1 LRTLL
6 DNIIVI
12 NYCYIINLFRTVKE
26 ETFLERSKFFLSV
39 LFVFLLSFY
48 FIPHAFPQDATGET
62 EQAGE
67 EEQANTDEETPKEL
81 PSQVQPPVPPAA
93 EPAKQALPVQ
103 QPQEIKQPVVEP
115 QQPTTP
121 QPPQPQP
128 ATVPQQP
135 TAPQPT
141 LTQPPTAP
149 PQAVHPEPEKQL
161 TVPAVAPPPIAPPPT
176 PIAPPA
182 PPVPQ
187 QPKAPPTVSFFF
199 DDADVYEV
207 IQTIFADVLKVN
219 YIVDPQVK
227 GRVNFRTITPIPKD
241 EVLPIIEIVLRM
253 NGIGFVEEA
262 GLYRIVPLT
271 DVPKEL
277 VYSQI
282 GKEPEKVAIDM
293 VNFKNLDLKEAMPD
307 IENALGL
314 HLKGGTVRILPIYRL
329 NSLVIVASAG
339 EQLMYIKK
347 WIQVFDDMFSATRL
361 KIFVYPL
368 QNSKATH
375 IASLMQSIFSGSA
388 AAPSTPTPTP
398 TTRPTTPQTT
408 KTGTTGTTAKTTTTP
423 TAELRTG
430 AAATVTGG
438 GKFVSPE
445 TKVFADEITNSLII
459 LATPVDYKFIE
470 ETIKKIDIQPRQVV
484 IEALIA
490 RVDLIDNLSFG
501 FSWALKTDVNI
512 SMKPFTRDV
521 NLNGTAWNNPGGLP
535 STESPIST
543 GGFTFVG
550 SDPTG
555 HIRALLRA
563 ALKDSR
569 AKILA
574 APHILVSDN
583 QQASIQVGSQIPLA
597 TSTTSYVTSATG
609 TAETTSPITST
620 IQYQD
625 IGIIL
630 KVKPQINDSGLVSI
644 ELSQEVSSV
653 GDSVLIGGQEFASIN
668 KTEALTN
675 LVAQDSETII
685 IGGLIREDATKSKDG
700 IPFLSKIPF
709 IGNLFSSVTDNKTRT
724 ELLILITPHVVR
736 NEKEAMNVTSDYLNK
751 FKDGTQDETVNEF
764 LRDRGGKN
772 EKGQ

>member
-1 LRTLL
+1 MYRFKIILSLL
-6 DNIIVI
+6 FI
-12 NYCYIINLFRTVKE
+12 
-26 ETFLERSKFFLSV
+26 FFLSV
-39 LFVFLLSFY
+39 YVT
-48 FIPHAFPQDATGET
+48 PQAFPQNVPDEE
-62 EQAGE
+62 EQVVE
-67 EEQANTDEETPKEL
+67 EEQADVNEEEPKEVEG
-81 PSQVQPPVPPAA
+81 QVQPPAAPAA
-93 EPAKQALPVQ
+93 EPAKQGLTGQ
-103 QPQEIKQPVVEP
+103 QPQEVKQPVVEP
-115 QQPTTP
+115 Q
-121 QPPQPQP
+121 PPVPSEP
-128 ATVPQQP
+128 AVQQAIP
-135 TAPQPT
+135 
-141 LTQPPTAP
+141 
-149 PQAVHPEPEKQL
+149 VEPEKQ
-161 TVPAVAPPPIAPPPT
+161 PAVAPPVPQPPIVPQ
-176 PIAPPA
+176 PPA
-182 PPVPQ
+182 VPQ
-187 QPKAPPTVSFFF
+187 QPKAVPTVSFFF
-199 DDADVYEV
+199 DDADIYEV

-227 GRVNFRTITPIPKD
+227 GRVNFRTITPVPRD
-241 EVLPIIEIVLRM
+241 EVLPIMEIVMRM
-253 NGIGFVEEA
+253 NGIGFVEEQ

-271 DVPKEL
+271 DVPQEL

-282 GKEPEKVAIDM
+282 GKSPEKVAIDM
-293 VNFKNLDLKEAMPD
+293 FNFKNLDLKEAMPD

-314 HLKGGTVRILPIYRL
+314 HLKGGTVRILPIFRL
-329 NSLVIVASAG
+329 NSLIVVASSS
-339 EQLMYIKK
+339 EQLMYIRK
-347 WIQVFDDMFSATRL
+347 WIEVFDEMFFVTRL
-361 KIFVYPL
+361 KIFVYSL

-388 AAPSTPTPTP
+388 AAPT
-398 TTRPTTPQTT
+398 TTPRPVTPRTT
-408 KTGTTGTTAKTTTTP
+408 TSRTTAQTTTTP
-423 TAELRTG
+423 STELRTG

-445 TKVFADEITNSLII
+445 TKVFADEISNSLII
-459 LATPVDYKFIE
+459 LATPADYSFIE

-501 FSWALKTDVNI
+501 FSWALRTDVNI
-512 SMKPFTRDV
+512 SMRPFTRDI
-521 NLNGTAWNNPGGLP
+521 NLNGSAFNNPGGLP
-535 STESPIST
+535 STDSPTSAT
-543 GGFTFVG
+543 GFTFVG

-620 IQYQD
+620 IQYKD

-644 ELSQEVSSV
+644 ELSQEVSST
-653 GDSVLIGGQEFASIN
+653 GDNVVIGGQEFASIN
-668 KTEALTN
+668 KTEAVTN
-675 LVAQDSETII
+675 LVAQDGETII
-685 IGGLIREDATKSKDG
+685 IGGLIREDVTKSKDG
-700 IPFLSKIPF
+700 IPFLSKIPL

-736 NEKEAMNVTSDYLNK
+736 NQQEAVNVTTDYLNK
-751 FKDGTQDETVNEF
+751 FKDGTKDEAVNEF
-764 LRDRGGKN
+764 LLERS
-772 EKGQ
+772 EKKQNGQERQ

>member
-1 LRTLL
+1 M
-6 DNIIVI
+6 
-12 NYCYIINLFRTVKE
+12 
-26 ETFLERSKFFLSV
+26 ERSTFILSLLFIFFLS
-39 LFVFLLSFY
+39 FHFT
-48 FIPHAFPQDATGET
+48 PQAFPQDAADET
-62 EQAGE
+62 ESVVE
-67 EEQANTDEETPKEL
+67 EEQANDTEGKPKEIQG
-81 PSQVQPPVPPAA
+81 QVQPPVAPAA
-93 EPAKQALPVQ
+93 EPAKQGLTGQ
-103 QPQEIKQPVVEP
+103 KPQEVTQPV
-115 QQPTTP
+115 
-121 QPPQPQP
+121 
-128 ATVPQQP
+128 VPQQP
-135 TAPQPT
+135 TAPLPPVPQLPVTPQQPEV
-141 LTQPPTAP
+141 Q
-149 PQAVHPEPEKQL
+149 QAIPVEPEKQ
-161 TVPAVAPPPIAPPPT
+161 PAVAPAVPQPPVVPQ
-176 PIAPPA
+176 PPA
-182 PPVPQ
+182 VPQ
-187 QPKAPPTVSFFF
+187 QPKAAPTVSFFF
-199 DDADVYEV
+199 DDADIYEV

-219 YIVDPQVK
+219 YIVDQQVK
-227 GRVNFRTITPIPKD
+227 GRVNFRTITPVPKD
-241 EVLPIIEIVLRM
+241 EVLPIMEIVLRM

-293 VNFKNLDLKEAMPD
+293 VNFKNLDLREAMPD

-314 HLKGGTVRILPIYRL
+314 HLKGGTVRILPIFRL
-329 NSLVIVASAG
+329 NSLVIVASSG

-347 WIQVFDDMFSATRL
+347 WIQLFDDMFSVTRL

-368 QNSKATH
+368 QNGKATH
-375 IASLMQSIFSGSA
+375 IAALMQSIFSGSA
-388 AAPSTPTPTP
+388 AAPTTTPMPTPTP
-398 TTRPTTPQTT
+398 RPTTPRTPA
-408 KTGTTGTTAKTTTTP
+408 TGTTAQTTTTP
-423 TAELRTG
+423 STERRTG

-438 GKFVSPE
+438 GMFVSPE
-445 TKVFADEITNSLII
+445 TKVFADEITNSLVI
-459 LATPVDYKFIE
+459 LATPVDYRFIE

-512 SMKPFTRDV
+512 SMKPFTRDI
-521 NLNGTAWNNPGGLP
+521 NLNGSAFNNPGGLP
-535 STESPIST
+535 KTDSPT
-543 GGFTFVG
+543 TATGFTFVG

-597 TSTTSYVTSATG
+597 TSTTSYVTSS
-609 TAETTSPITST
+609 TAENTNPITST
-620 IQYQD
+620 IQYKD

-644 ELSQEVSSV
+644 ELSQEVSST
-653 GDSVLIGGQEFASIN
+653 GDNVIIGGQEFASIN

-675 LVAQDSETII
+675 LVAQDGETII
-685 IGGLIREDATKSKDG
+685 IGGLIREDVTKSKDG
-700 IPFLSKIPF
+700 IPFLSKIPLL
-709 IGNLFSSVTDNKTRT
+709 GYLFSSQTDNKTRT

-736 NEKEAMNVTSDYLNK
+736 NQQEAVDMTTNYLDKYKED
-751 FKDGTQDETVNEF
+751 KDIEEF
-764 LRDRGGKN
+764 LREGG
-772 EKGQ
+772 EKKQFRRSRKDLQ